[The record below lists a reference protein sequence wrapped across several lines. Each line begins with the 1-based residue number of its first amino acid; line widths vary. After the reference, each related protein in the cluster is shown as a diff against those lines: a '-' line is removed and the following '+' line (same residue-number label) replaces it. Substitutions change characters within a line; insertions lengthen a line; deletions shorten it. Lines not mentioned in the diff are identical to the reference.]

1 MSERMSTAPRSGG
14 RTAERVDKGRRT
26 PAGTKG
32 TARGARQFPIQ
43 GTTALKLDAEQQ
55 RDTVA
60 APRLRVAPPAPINA
74 PRAPFIAL
82 VVAVVVAGVLGILL
96 INTKTAENSFELD
109 TLQKQQAELNAR
121 QQALENEIA
130 ANNMPGNLDAA
141 ARRLGLVKA
150 DSPAY
155 LRMPDGKVFGVMK
168 PGSGPQAV
176 TAQDPA
182 AATTA
187 EKNAATARQG
197 TSAQDATTR
206 DVTPDAAN
214 PAGAPAQVAPGQAV
228 PGQAVPGQAV
238 PGQAVPGQAVPG
250 QAVPGQA
257 VPGQAVP
264 GQAVPG
270 QAVPGQGALPAAGQ

>member
-1 MSERMSTAPRSGG
+1 MSERTSAAPRSGG
-14 RTAERVDKGRRT
+14 RTAERAEKGRRT

-55 RDTVA
+55 RETAA

-82 VVAVVVAGVLGILL
+82 VVAVVVAGVLGVLL

-109 TLQKQQAELNAR
+109 TLEKRQAELNAR

-130 ANNMPGNLDAA
+130 ANNMPGNLDVA

-168 PGSGPQAV
+168 PGSGPRAV

-182 AATTA
+182 TAATTA
-187 EKNAATARQG
+187 EKNASPARPG
-197 TSAQDATTR
+197 TSTQDATTR
-206 DVTPDAAN
+206 DVTPGAAN
-214 PAGAPAQVAPGQAV
+214 PAGV
-228 PGQAVPGQAV
+228 PGQAV
-238 PGQAVPGQAVPG
+238 
-250 QAVPGQA
+250 
-257 VPGQAVP
+257 
-264 GQAVPG
+264 
-270 QAVPGQGALPAAGQ
+270 